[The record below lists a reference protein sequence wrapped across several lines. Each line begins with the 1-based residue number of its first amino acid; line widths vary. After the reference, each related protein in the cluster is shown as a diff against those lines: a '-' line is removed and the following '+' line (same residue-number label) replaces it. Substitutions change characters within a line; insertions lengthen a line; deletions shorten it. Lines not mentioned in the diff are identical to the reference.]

1 MSTPESILL
10 FIYFYLFIL
19 ATSPV
24 GSLFLD
30 QRLNKFPLQWKSR
43 TLTTGAPGKSQ
54 EILFKSSP
62 AIPRCMPPFN
72 TSWPWGKM
80 KVSIVCNL
88 PALMWVVSL
97 VYYQATQ
104 ISDMMESPGGT
115 SGAGRFCI
123 LSLVLRA
130 FIDLS
135 NHILLFPTTNSQ
147 SENDTW

>member
-1 MSTPESILL
+1 MSTSENILL

-30 QRLNKFPLQWKSR
+30 QRLNKFPLLWESR

-54 EILFKSSP
+54 EKLSCHPKVHATIQHQLT
-62 AIPRCMPPFN
+62 MD
-72 TSWPWGKM
+72 KM
-80 KVSIVCNL
+80 KVST
-88 PALMWVVSL
+88 VVS
-97 VYYQATQ
+97 VTYQLWCGWLAAQ
-104 ISDMMESPGGT
+104 ISDMMESPVGA
-115 SGAGRFCI
+115 SGDGRFYI

-135 NHILLFPTTNSQ
+135 NHILVFPTTNSQ
-147 SENDTW
+147 SKNNTW